1 MNPPDQDAE
10 DLGRFGYAQQ
20 LRRTLGGFSS
30 FAVAFS
36 LISVFTGV
44 FANFGHGLRQVGGAV
59 VWSWLAVLAGQ
70 MLVAVVM
77 ADLARRMPL
86 SGYGYQ
92 WAGRMVKQWRDF

>member
-1 MNPPDQDAE
+1 MSLSDRDAQD
-10 DLGRFGYAQQ
+10 LVGFGYAQQ

-59 VWSWLAVLAGQ
+59 VWSWLIVLAGQ
-70 MLVAVVM
+70 SLVAWVM
-77 ADLARRMPL
+77 ADLARRIPL

-92 WAGRMVKQWRDF
+92 